1 MRHHSHTSHSHSHHH
16 HEHSHD
22 HAHDHDHAH
31 PPHGPGHNH
40 PNAQRAPV
48 QWQTPHQPDG
58 AASPAAPEP
67 DLDKVEAA
75 FVDGFIA
82 APDPTSFLR
91 LARIPFEFTAGE
103 SSLKLLRVE
112 IDALTD
118 VGSLTPHLG
127 GSTFRYDPLPTNFIS
142 RRRRLRFGDK
152 VFIGRIAQPLRPDM
166 EPAAGQL
173 ADFPDA
179 PDAFAFAEPAIED
192 IMGADI
198 AFDPMALASGYF
210 VAALDQ
216 KSPDIVIAFAGHG
229 TISKRQMHIHA
240 VPVAR
245 SVIVKPDP
253 RT

>member
-1 MRHHSHTSHSHSHHH
+1 MHRHHHDHHH
-16 HEHSHD
+16 HDHAHGHDHD
-22 HAHDHDHAH
+22 HAHDHHHDHIH

-40 PNAQRAPV
+40 PHSQRAPV

-58 AASPAAPEP
+58 ATGALSPEP

-127 GSTFRYDPLPTNFIS
+127 GGTFRYDPLPTNFIS
-142 RRRRLRFGDK
+142 RRRRLRFVYFDG
-152 VFIGRIAQPLRPDM
+152 ASLRPLSYA
-166 EPAAGQL
+166 EL
-173 ADFPDA
+173 RDFD
-179 PDAFAFAEPAIED
+179 
-192 IMGADI
+192 
-198 AFDPMALASGYF
+198 
-210 VAALDQ
+210 
-216 KSPDIVIAFAGHG
+216 
-229 TISKRQMHIHA
+229 R
-240 VPVAR
+240 
-245 SVIVKPDP
+245 
-253 RT
+253 